1 MHLYW
6 SEVPD
11 NDVTGYRIFR
21 TQDALTPDTMLEEL
35 ADVSGKSKT
44 QFVDGVDNSKPLLD
58 GEEYHYLVVATNKFG
73 GVGVVSQTQTAKTKP
88 RPDQA
93 SSPTLTVED
102 SQITVSWQPSNEV
115 DIKQYRLYRRWNNGN
130 WQQIASVPASESAFI
145 DSDLKPYAQT
155 AYYVVAEDK
164 DGLLSDP
171 SDYAVAK
178 SPDAIALQVARDGE
192 LRRAGLSWSQH
203 RNIDGYRLYR
213 RLQGS
218 NGWKLVKNITT
229 PSITQFSDDDRRNLA
244 DGVTYEY
251 ALTALDGDT
260 ETEQS
265 NIVSATTKP
274 VPQPPAQF
282 QAASGEVKKVT
293 LSWVPLTDADV
304 KGYKIYRKDGND
316 FDLLETIDSRTSGR
330 FVDEGN
336 FFKKLKD
343 GTQYEYRI
351 VAYNRYDAIGPTSDS
366 VVAETK
372 PVPTRVESVV
382 ASESVP
388 NVVLQW
394 QANPESDIDYYQ
406 VYRGSSCSSVR
417 KLASVKNTSYVDAD
431 VSGGRSYCYRISA
444 VDTDELEGTTSSSV
458 EISTTAVPEGGQ

>member
-1 MHLYW
+1 M
-6 SEVPD
+6 
-11 NDVTGYRIFR
+11 
-21 TQDALTPDTMLEEL
+21 
-35 ADVSGKSKT
+35 
-44 QFVDGVDNSKPLLD
+44 
-58 GEEYHYLVVATNKFG
+58 
-73 GVGVVSQTQTAKTKP
+73 
-88 RPDQA
+88 
-93 SSPTLTVED
+93 
-102 SQITVSWQPSNEV
+102 
-115 DIKQYRLYRRWNNGN
+115 
-130 WQQIASVPASESAFI
+130 
-145 DSDLKPYAQT
+145 
-155 AYYVVAEDK
+155 
-164 DGLLSDP
+164 
-171 SDYAVAK
+171 
-178 SPDAIALQVARDGE
+178 
-192 LRRAGLSWSQH
+192 
-203 RNIDGYRLYR
+203 
-213 RLQGS
+213 
-218 NGWKLVKNITT
+218 
-229 PSITQFSDDDRRNLA
+229 
-244 DGVTYEY
+244 
-251 ALTALDGDT
+251 
-260 ETEQS
+260 
-265 NIVSATTKP
+265 
-274 VPQPPAQF
+274 
-282 QAASGEVKKVT
+282 
-293 LSWVPLTDADV
+293 

-372 PVPTRVESVV
+372 PVPTRVENVV